1 MRKCEVSILEVL
13 TSYLGQYTTVRLVS
27 KHEIIEEVQED
38 NRGKYNIVTVK
49 PKGQHCN
56 DRKYTTVRTK
66 STNTQFREVY
76 DPL

>member
-1 MRKCEVSILEVL
+1 MI
-13 TSYLGQYTTVRLVS
+13 T
-27 KHEIIEEVQED
+27 EEVQED
-38 NRGKYNIVTVK
+38 NGGKYNTVMVK

-66 STNTQFREVY
+66 SMNTQFTEVY

>member
-1 MRKCEVSILEVL
+1 MI
-13 TSYLGQYTTVRLVS
+13 T
-27 KHEIIEEVQED
+27 EEVQED
-38 NRGKYNIVTVK
+38 NGGKYNIMTVK
-49 PKGQHCN
+49 PKGQHYN